1 MNTNIKRGIVTGAI
15 SLTLLGGSA
24 AGVVAQQ
31 GNQGGAA
38 GLVAA
43 VVQANL
49 DDTTV
54 KVIEIEDSLNNLR
67 ALNNFLNNSPITVT
81 DVITIGDINVLT
93 GDQLVALED
102 FLNDNQIAVSD
113 VVAINVLSGGDLIVQ
128 TR

>member
-1 MNTNIKRGIVTGAI
+1 M
-15 SLTLLGGSA
+15 
-24 AGVVAQQ
+24 
-31 GNQGGAA
+31 
-38 GLVAA
+38 AA

-54 KVIEIEDSLNNLR
+54 KVIQIEDSLNNLR

-81 DVITIGDINVLT
+81 DVITIGDINLLT

-128 TR
+128 TK